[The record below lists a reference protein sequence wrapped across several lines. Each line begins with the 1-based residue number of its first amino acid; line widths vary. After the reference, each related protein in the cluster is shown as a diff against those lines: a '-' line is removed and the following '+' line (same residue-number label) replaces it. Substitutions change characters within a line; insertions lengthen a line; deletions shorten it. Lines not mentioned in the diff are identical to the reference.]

1 MSDEMNTRLTQYAER
16 TAVIALLA
24 GITWLVMIIVTAPD
38 RNEKPE
44 DSIGGNILCIVD
56 DTPEYGASGISQEE
70 LFPAGYVYGKDGE
83 IINMD
88 PLPKPTTRHSTD
100 PDKHIGYPASP
111 WIAQSMAGQ
120 SPPVLYWPAPA
131 YRQTVRKSGKPCAD
145 KYKPV
150 AEPGILALIGAALLA
165 AGVMR

>member
-1 MSDEMNTRLTQYAER
+1 MNKESFTYYAER

-44 DSIGGNILCIVD
+44 DSIGGDICITD
-56 DTPEYGASGISQEE
+56 DAPEYVAFGIPYDE
-70 LFPAGYVYGKDGE
+70 LFPPGYEYGKDGE
-83 IINMD
+83 IITD

-100 PDKHIGYPASP
+100 PDKHIGYPTSP

-120 SPPVLYWPAPA
+120 TPPVLYWPAPA